1 MINRN
6 ISSSDFLTRFVEK
19 EKELEEASP
28 MNPPDAFSPSTVEP
42 VAYEDMTPFLQKL
55 IDEHKVFSEV
65 LNKFESALIDWKK
78 NGWNFNDDI
87 DKGLKELFSFLD
99 KNTPVHNRKE
109 EKELFPLLHKRLLQ
123 TGEHSSG
130 EEPKTAVDVME
141 DEHIKVA
148 QLGALC
154 LNFLGLGS
162 RLEDKKSRE
171 IVFELAYDQ
180 GKVIVEIMRLHIFRE
195 DETLF
200 PLAMKLISKEEFI
213 EMESSS
219 K

>member
-1 MINRN
+1 MNT
-6 ISSSDFLTRFVEK
+6 DDPLKRFVEK
-19 EKELEEASP
+19 EKEFEEASP
-28 MNPPDAFSPSTVEP
+28 MNPPDAFSPSTVDP
-42 VAYEDMTPFLQKL
+42 VSYKDMAPFLQKL
-55 IDEHKVFSEV
+55 MDEHKVFITV
-65 LNKFESALIDWKK
+65 LDNFESALISWKK
-78 NGWNFNDDI
+78 NGWNFNDEINKNFD
-87 DKGLKELFSFLD
+87 ELFSFLD
-99 KNTPVHNRKE
+99 KNTPGHNKKE
-109 EKELFPLLHKRLLQ
+109 EKLLFPTLHSRLLQ

-130 EEPKTAVDVME
+130 DEPKTAVDIME

-171 IVFELAYDQ
+171 IVFELAFEQ
-180 GKVIVEIMRLHIFRE
+180 GEAIVETMRLHIYRE

-200 PLAMKLISKEEFI
+200 PLAMKLISKEELL

-219 K
+219 NLL

>member
-1 MINRN
+1 MINKN

-19 EKELEEASP
+19 EKELEELSP

-42 VAYEDMTPFLQKL
+42 VDYEDMTPYLQKL
-55 IDEHKVFSEV
+55 IDEHKIFTEV
-65 LNKFESALIDWKK
+65 LNEFESALIEWKK
-78 NGWNFNDDI
+78 NDWIFNDDI
-87 DKGLKELFSFLD
+87 DKRLKEMFSFLD
-99 KNTPVHNRKE
+99 KNTPMHNRKE
-109 EKELFPLLHKRLLQ
+109 EKELFPILHKRLLQ
-123 TGEHSSG
+123 TGEHNSG
-130 EEPKTAVDVME
+130 DEPKTAVDIME

-171 IVFELAYDQ
+171 IVFELAYEQ
-180 GKVIVEIMRLHIFRE
+180 GKTIVETMQLHIYRE

-200 PLAMKLISKEEFI
+200 PLAMKLISKEELK

>member
-1 MINRN
+1 LNT
-6 ISSSDFLTRFVEK
+6 DDPLKRFVEK
-19 EKELEEASP
+19 EKEFEESSP

-42 VAYEDMTPFLQKL
+42 VAYKDMAPFLQKL
-55 IDEHKVFSEV
+55 MDEHKVFITV
-65 LNKFESALIDWKK
+65 LDNFESALISWRKS
-78 NGWNFNDDI
+78 NWIFNDEI
-87 DKGLKELFSFLD
+87 NKKLNELFSFLD

-109 EKELFPLLHKRLLQ
+109 EKELFPLLHKRLLES
-123 TGEHSSG
+123 GEHSSG
-130 EEPKTAVDVME
+130 DEPKTAIDIME

-171 IVFELAYDQ
+171 IVFELAYEQ
-180 GKVIVEIMRLHIFRE
+180 GMAIIETMRLHIYRE

-200 PLAMKLISKEEFI
+200 PLAMKLISKKEFYT
-213 EMESSS
+213 MDSNSN
-219 K
+219 